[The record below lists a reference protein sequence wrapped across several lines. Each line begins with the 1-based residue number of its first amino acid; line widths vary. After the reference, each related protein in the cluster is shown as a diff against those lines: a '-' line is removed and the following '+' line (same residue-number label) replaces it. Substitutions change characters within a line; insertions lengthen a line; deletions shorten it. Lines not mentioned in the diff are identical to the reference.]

1 MAKLGIKKQHS
12 FTKKSLPMLESLE
25 IGDLVKWKA
34 DNNSDT
40 YVVKE
45 VMGNIVFLTNE
56 EGNEVEA
63 LRHEVE
69 KVWDFRKPKKLGYL
83 KNSGVIFSYYCWV
96 KLISI

>member
-1 MAKLGIKKQHS
+1 
-12 FTKKSLPMLESLE
+12 MLESLE

-69 KVWDFRKPKKLGYL
+69 KV
-83 KNSGVIFSYYCWV
+83 
-96 KLISI
+96 